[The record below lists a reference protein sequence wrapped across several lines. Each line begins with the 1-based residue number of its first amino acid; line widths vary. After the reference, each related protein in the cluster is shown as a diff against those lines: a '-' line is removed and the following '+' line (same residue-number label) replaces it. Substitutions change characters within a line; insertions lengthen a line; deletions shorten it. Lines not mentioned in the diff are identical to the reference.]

1 MVIDHIQEQVCLHV
15 CSTASGQT
23 RSNWTGEF
31 STTNRNIKMKFVS
44 ATSYSTVHDHELSE
58 NFELAGEAGLA
69 DSSHVVGLL
78 PHHLLHLHDGGG
90 ARQYCGNEGQLEG
103 SCSGKPVMIFT
114 QQQLSVIIFQP
125 LLMQRFVYSPR
136 TLKPSGTPL
145 CSSLTRPQKP
155 CSLTSL
161 QPLFSPQSLT
171 CSSQVP

>member
-1 MVIDHIQEQVCLHV
+1 MVIDHIQEQVCLLV
-15 CSTASGQT
+15 RSPASGQT

-78 PHHLLHLHDGGG
+78 PHHLLQLHDGGG

-103 SCSGKPVMIFT
+103 SCSGKTSDAFHPT
-114 QQQLSVIIFQP
+114 T
-125 LLMQRFVYSPR
+125 
-136 TLKPSGTPL
+136 TLFN
-145 CSSLTRPQKP
+145 
-155 CSLTSL
+155 
-161 QPLFSPQSLT
+161 LF
-171 CSSQVP
+171 